1 MQEQSYLVKTVL
13 EQYNAIGRKLSKQSW
28 NPLYQSPFK
37 RKSMNCKQ
45 QFDLVT
51 VKTVVY
57 YSINILLTAIHREEI
72 HINRFNRDSDW
83 PLDALRMTTSQE
95 REEYNG
101 FRGWKHFQTNSTFGH
116 KKLLAIVVA
125 KIEGKQIVSKYFSR
139 MSNCKDCDIFQG
151 PQNAK

>member
-13 EQYNAIGRKLSKQSW
+13 EQYNAIGRKLSKQSCR

-57 YSINILLTAIHREEI
+57 YSINILLTAIH
-72 HINRFNRDSDW
+72 
-83 PLDALRMTTSQE
+83 
-95 REEYNG
+95 
-101 FRGWKHFQTNSTFGH
+101 K
-116 KKLLAIVVA
+116 
-125 KIEGKQIVSKYFSR
+125 EG
-139 MSNCKDCDIFQG
+139 NTL
-151 PQNAK
+151 